1 MLLPEVCIK
10 RPVFATVLSLVILL
24 LGVISYT
31 RLSVREYPRID
42 EPVVSVAVTYRGAS
56 AEVVESQVTKP
67 LEDSLAGIEGVELM
81 TSQSRSETSR
91 INVRFTLKRDP
102 DSAAAD
108 VRDKVSRARG
118 KLPDTIDEPIIA
130 KVEADSQPVIYIAV
144 EAGSLTPLEASDYV
158 KRYIQP
164 RLSVLPGAADVR
176 IFGERQVSMRINL
189 DRTRLAG
196 YKLTVQDVED
206 AIRRQNAEIPAGR
219 IESTSRE
226 FTVVAETD
234 VRTPDQFANII
245 VANVGGY
252 PVRIRDVGN
261 AEIGA
266 VDERTV
272 SRFNGKP
279 SLNIGVIKQAVANP
293 LDLSTAVREEVT
305 RLNDGGMPSNMKLI
319 VAYDTSVFI
328 ERSITNVF
336 HTIGEAVLLVVLVIF
351 FFLRSLRATIIP
363 IVTIPVSL
371 VGAFALMYFL
381 GFTINTLT
389 LLAMVLAIGLVVDDA
404 IVVLENIFRHVEEGM
419 PRREAAIQGAREIAF
434 AVLAMTLTLA
444 SVFAPLAFATGRT
457 GRLFIEFALTLAGA
471 VLVSGFIALT
481 LSPMMCSLLLKH
493 EEKHSYLFNL
503 VEGWIV
509 GLTNGYRRALTALLR
524 ARWVV
529 VAAWTLVLIAGGVLF
544 ATLKS
549 ELSPTED
556 RGVVF
561 GLLTAPQGSTP
572 QYTGDQIRPIEDL
585 YATVP
590 EAAAYTA
597 IAGFPTVVDGNAVLR
612 LKPWEERSRKQ
623 QQIAEDLRPKFQQLP
638 GAIAFPINPPSLGQ
652 SFRSTAIEYV
662 VMSQIPYADLQRLVD
677 RFLEEV
683 RKYPGVQNLQ
693 TDLRLN
699 TPEVRV
705 AINRDKL
712 SDVGVGVDTVGRTL
726 ETMLGGRQV
735 TRFKR
740 EGEQYDVIVQVAP
753 LDRTTP
759 ADISDSYVRARDG
772 SMVQLSNLV
781 SVKEGVA
788 PQSLNH
794 FNRLRAVKITGTLAP
809 GYSIDEGLK
818 AMDDAARRVLPTTAQ
833 TDVDNQ
839 SREFRKS
846 GKEIYFTFVL
856 ALMFIYLVLSAQFES
871 FVHPFVIM
879 LSVPLSMTGA
889 LLLLWLTGGTLN
901 IYSQVG
907 LVTLVGLITKHGI
920 LIVEFSN
927 QLREKGEALVDAVV
941 DAATLRLR
949 PILMTTGAMVLG
961 AVPLA
966 LAEGAG
972 AESRTQIGWVIVG
985 GMSFGTLLTLFVV
998 PTAYTLLIRGRI
1010 RIRGGEIGAVGVP
1023 PQPHPQAQP
1032 QPGHAD

>member
-1 MLLPEVCIK
+1 VQLPEICIK
-10 RPVFATVLSLVILL
+10 RPVFATVLSLIILL
-24 LGVISYT
+24 VGLISYT

-42 EPVVSVAVTYRGAS
+42 EPVVSVSTTYRGAS

-144 EAGSLTPLEASDYV
+144 EAGSLTPLDASDYV
-158 KRYIQP
+158 KRYVQP

-176 IFGERQVSMRINL
+176 IFGERQVSMRINI

-219 IESTSRE
+219 IESSARE

-234 VRTPDQFANII
+234 VRTPEQFNNVI
-245 VANVGGY
+245 VANVAGY
-252 PVRIRDVGN
+252 PVRIRDIGN
-261 AEIGA
+261 AEIGP
-266 VDERTV
+266 VDERTI

-293 LDLSTAVREEVT
+293 LELSQAVRAEVQNINEGLPT
-305 RLNDGGMPSNMKLI
+305 GMKLI
-319 VAYDTSVFI
+319 IAYDTSVFI
-328 ERSITNVF
+328 DRSIHSVF
-336 HTIGEAVLLVVLVIF
+336 ETIAEAIVLVVLVIF

-371 VGAFALMYFL
+371 IGAFGIMYAF

-389 LLAMVLAIGLVVDDA
+389 LLSMVLAIGLVVDDA
-404 IVVLENIFRHVEEGM
+404 IVMLENIHRHVEAGK
-419 PRREAAIQGAREIAF
+419 PRRQAAIEGAREIGF
-434 AVLAMTLTLA
+434 AIVAMTLTLT

-471 VLVSGFIALT
+471 VLVSGFVALT

-493 EEKHSYLFNL
+493 EKKHSFLFNL
-503 VEGWIV
+503 VEGWLN
-509 GLTNGYRRALTALLR
+509 GLTRGYRRALTAVLH
-524 ARWVV
+524 ARFVV
-529 VAAWTLVLIAGGVLF
+529 VAVWLGVLVAGGVLF
-544 ATLKS
+544 SNLKA
-549 ELSPTED
+549 ELSPLED
-556 RGVVF
+556 RGVILGIVS
-561 GLLTAPQGSTP
+561 APQGSTP
-572 QYTGDQIRPIEDL
+572 QYTADQIKPIEEF
-585 YATVP
+585 YAQVP
-590 EAAAYTA
+590 ETVAWTA
-597 IAGFPTVVDGNAVLR
+597 ISGFPTVVDGVAVLR
-612 LKPWEERSRKQ
+612 LKSWEERTKRQ
-623 QQIAEDLRPKFQQLP
+623 QQIADELRPKFMSIP

-652 SFRSTAIEYV
+652 PFRSTPVEYV
-662 VMSQIPYADLQRLVD
+662 IMSQIPYPDLQRLVD
-677 RFLEEV
+677 RFLDEA

-705 AINRDKL
+705 RINRDKL
-712 SDVGVGVDTVGRTL
+712 SDIGVPVDTVGRTL

-740 EGEQYDVIVQVAP
+740 DGEQYDVIVQVAP
-753 LDRTTP
+753 LDRSTP
-759 ADISDSYVRARDG
+759 SDISESYVRARDG

-781 SVKEGVA
+781 DVREGVA

-794 FNRLRAVKITGTLAP
+794 FNRLRAVKVTGTLSP
-809 GYSIDEGLK
+809 GYTVDEALK
-818 AMDDAARRVLPTTAQ
+818 AMDAAAKATLPATAQ
-833 TDVDNQ
+833 TDLDGQ
-839 SREFRKS
+839 SREFRAS

-856 ALMFIYLVLSAQFES
+856 ALLFIYLVLSAQFES

-889 LLLLWLTGGTLN
+889 LFVLWLTGGTLN

-927 QLREKGEALVDAVV
+927 QLRAKGEAMMDAVV

-961 AVPLA
+961 ALPLA

-972 AESRTQIGWVIVG
+972 AESRIQIGWVIVG

-998 PTAYTLLIRGRI
+998 PTAYTLLAGR
-1010 RIRGGEIGAVGVP
+1010 RPERHAARAPAAVPAPAV
-1023 PQPHPQAQP
+1023 
-1032 QPGHAD
+1032 GHAD

>member
-1 MLLPEVCIK
+1 MMLPEICIK
-10 RPVFATVLSLVILL
+10 RPVLATVLSLIIVLIGL
-24 LGVISYT
+24 ISYT

-42 EPVVSVAVTYRGAS
+42 EPVVSVSVTYRGAS

-67 LEDSLAGIEGVELM
+67 LEDSLAGIEGVEVM

-108 VRDKVSRARG
+108 VRDKVARARG

-130 KVEADSQPVIYIAV
+130 KVEADSNPIIYIAV
-144 EAGSLTPLEASDYV
+144 QAGTLSTLDASDFV
-158 KRYIQP
+158 KRYVQP

-176 IFGERQVSMRINL
+176 VFGERQISMRINL
-189 DRTRLAG
+189 DRTRLAA

-206 AIRRQNAEIPAGR
+206 AIRKQNAEIPAGR

-234 VRTPDQFANII
+234 TRTPEQFNNII

-261 AEIGA
+261 AAIGPI
-266 VDERTV
+266 DERV
-272 SRFNGKP
+272 ISRYNGKS

-293 LDLSTAVREEVT
+293 LDLSNAVRAEVDKINPG
-305 RLNDGGMPSNMKLI
+305 LPPGMKLI

-328 ERSITNVF
+328 DRSIKSVF
-336 HTIGEAVLLVVLVIF
+336 ETIGEAILLVVLVIY
-351 FFLRSLRATIIP
+351 FFLRSLRATLIP
-363 IVTIPVSL
+363 IITIPVSL
-371 VGAFALMYFL
+371 VGTFGLMYAF
-381 GFTINTLT
+381 GFTINTLS
-389 LLAMVLAIGLVVDDA
+389 LLAIVLAIGLVVDDA
-404 IVVLENIFRHVEEGM
+404 IVMLENIFRHVEAGM
-419 PRREAAIQGAREIAF
+419 PRREAAIRGAREIGF
-434 AVLAMTLTLA
+434 AIIAMTLTLA

-471 VLVSGFIALT
+471 VMVSGFIALT

-493 EEKHSYLFNL
+493 QERHSWLYNTI
-503 VEGWIV
+503 EGWIV
-509 GLTNGYRRALTALLR
+509 ALTNGYRRALTAALH

-529 VAAWTLVLIAGGVLF
+529 AVIWLVVLGLGVLF
-544 ATLKS
+544 FTLLKA
-549 ELSPTED
+549 ELAPTED

-561 GLLTAPQGSTP
+561 GIVTAPQGSTP
-572 QYTGDQIRPIEDL
+572 SYVADQIRPIEEF
-585 YATVP
+585 YAQVP
-590 EAAAYTA
+590 EAGAFTS
-597 IAGFPTVVDGNAVLR
+597 IQGFPTVVDGNAILR
-612 LKPWEERSRKQ
+612 LKPWEERTKKQ
-623 QQIAEDLRPKFQQLP
+623 QQITDEMRPKLASIP
-638 GAIAFPINPPSLGQ
+638 GAIAFPLNPPSLGQ
-652 SFRSTAIEYV
+652 SFRSTPVEFV
-662 VMSQIPYADLQRLVD
+662 VMSQVPYAELQRTVD
-677 RFLEEV
+677 RYLEEV

-712 SDVGVGVDTVGRTL
+712 SDIGISVDTVGRTL

-759 ADISDSYVRARDG
+759 ADISDAYVRARDG
-772 SMVQLSNLV
+772 GMVQLSNLV
-781 SVKEGVA
+781 DVREGVA

-809 GYSIDEGLK
+809 GYAVGEALD
-818 AMDDAARRVLPTTAQ
+818 AMTAAAKVALPNTAQ
-833 TDVDNQ
+833 TDFDGQ
-839 SREFRKS
+839 SREFKKS
-846 GKEIYFTFVL
+846 GVEIYFTFVL
-856 ALMFIYLVLSAQFES
+856 ALAFIYLVLSAQFES
-871 FVHPFVIM
+871 FINPFVIM

-889 LLLLWLTGGTLN
+889 LVTLWLAGGTLN

-927 QLREKGEALVDAVV
+927 QLRDKGEPMLQAVI
-941 DAATLRLR
+941 DAATMRLR

-966 LAEGAG
+966 LASGAG

-985 GMSFGTLLTLFVV
+985 GMTFGTFLTLFVV
-998 PTAYTLLIRGRI
+998 PTAYTLLAGHTHD
-1010 RIRGGEIGAVGVP
+1010 AVPAAAPTPVAVHS
-1023 PQPHPQAQP
+1023 PQPAHS
-1032 QPGHAD
+1032 D